1 MKSKTVASI
10 MRHVATKT
18 AGSAEEEIPKPVAA
32 EPKPKKEPKEGE
44 EGKEEEEEEELPP
57 QSEHEERRLEQLYD
71 QIAWPLAD
79 KFGHTYDAFKIALTF
94 AFALSWLC
102 RPS

>member
-18 AGSAEEEIPKPVAA
+18 AGGAEEEIPKPAPV

-44 EGKEEEEEEELPP
+44 EGKEEAEEEEELPP
-57 QSEHEERRLEQLYD
+57 QNEHEEKRLELLYD

-79 KFGHTYDAFKIALTF
+79 KFGHTYDAFKIALT
-94 AFALSWLC
+94 
-102 RPS
+102 